1 MIQVPAKQAETEL
14 DKLLNE
20 VTQGQDVVIIGSDGA
35 AFKLMALPR
44 TPQPLFGSAKGLV
57 SIGSDFDEPIELGDN
72 NE

>member
-1 MIQVPAKQAETEL
+1 MLQIPAKQAETEL

-20 VTQGQDVVIIGSDGA
+20 VTQGQDVVIIGADGA

-44 TPQPLFGSAKGLV
+44 TPHPLFGSAKGLV
-57 SIGSDFDEPIELGDN
+57 SIGSNFDEPIELEDN